1 MKKSILALSLLA
13 AVVSTQA
20 MAQDGTM
27 YISANVGQSDY
38 KVDSGTF
45 PPGVNV
51 DKKDTSFGIAF
62 GYNFTKIVALEAGY
76 FNMGKFKVNGTFF
89 GFPITGDGKAQ
100 GVQVSAV
107 VSAPVADAFTIYG
120 RLGGAYTD
128 RKATACSGTFC
139 SSNSDKKA
147 ELLYGIG
154 AGYAFAKNVTGT
166 IEYQKLNDTDVS
178 SINLGIRFG
187 F

>member
-1 MKKSILALSLLA
+1 MKKSIVVLGLLVT
-13 AVVSTQA
+13 VVSTQA
-20 MAQDGTM
+20 MAQDGTS
-27 YISANVGQSDY
+27 YLSATVGQSNF
-38 KVDSGTF
+38 KVDGDV

-62 GYNFTKIVALEAGY
+62 GYNINKIVALEAGY
-76 FNMGKFKVNGTFF
+76 FNMGKFKVNGTYF
-89 GFPITGDGKAQ
+89 GFPFAGDGKAQ

-128 RKATACSGTFC
+128 RKASACSGTFC
-139 SSNSDKKA
+139 SSDSDKKA

-154 AGYAFAKNVTGT
+154 AGFAFAKNITGT

-178 SINLGIRFG
+178 SINLGVRFG